1 MKKNFKKASIALLMS
16 SAFSQI
22 ALVGGVALVAQS
34 SFAQDSLGSTASYGK
49 ISAYVPLTLTRE
61 LATNPNMF
69 HMPNTNKVIVDFFD
83 AKSLIKQVPS
93 IVDNPLI
100 QSVTTKDVE
109 DRTRIIFEFKQPV
122 TFSFSKSSGV
132 LTLNFVSADKFSSQE
147 NATFSS
153 SAVSPSDTSAV
164 NSKSPAITEPMIS
177 PSIENRATLSG
188 MSNAE
193 RDRIIAQVNA
203 NNGRRALPVQA
214 PVYTQPVVGQ
224 VVPTYDAVQTSVP
237 VAVISRSQVEKI
249 NFKKDKAKTGKLTID
264 FSDSQVTP
272 VVTRSNNSLII
283 ELKGTAISQEMQKRI
298 NAQTLGTSTQ
308 VIDVSMQQ
316 GNGRIVLE
324 QKDGW
329 DFSVYQFDKKLS
341 IEVRTLSEY
350 DAYMKTQEGKDSY
363 KGKPLSINFQSMDVR
378 TILQVIADFSK
389 LNILTSDAVTGNMT
403 VRLQDVPWDQA
414 LDLILEAKN
423 LQKVK
428 QGNVVWIATRA
439 EVAEKNDSQLKQ
451 QNQIADLEP
460 LKLETFQLNHHKAE
474 DVLAILNAGGNAGG
488 ASVGALSLLSKR
500 GSVGIDKRNNMLF
513 VQDISVKIEE
523 VRKLLKRIDVTTR
536 QVLIEAKIVIADDK
550 WGKSLGAKFGIG
562 GQRTSGSTS
571 FGIGS
576 NFVTGQQN
584 AVNGASTA
592 GGSTSIVT
600 NALFN
605 GAAASGAGSIG
616 FTILNLASGAALSL
630 ELSALESDNRGKVLS
645 NPRLLTTDNK
655 KALLEQGTEIPYV
668 TPGSANSPPTVTFK
682 KAVLSLGVT
691 PQISP
696 NGRIIMNL
704 QIRKDTVGELV
715 NVQGGGQVP
724 SIDTRNIDTQVTV
737 NNGQT
742 VVLGGV
748 YEIANRIDAQKVPFL
763 GDIPILGHLFKQ
775 NAKSEQKAELLIF
788 ITPQVVEDEDLDR
801 INEPNAPQ
809 EIELR
814 K

>member
-22 ALVGGVALVAQS
+22 ALVSGVALISQS
-34 SFAQDSLGSTASYGK
+34 SFAQEALGNTASYGK
-49 ISAYVPLTLTRE
+49 ISAFVPLTLNRE

-83 AKSLIKQVPS
+83 AKSLIKEFPS

-100 QSVTTKDVE
+100 KNVTTKDVE
-109 DRTRIIFEFKQPV
+109 DRTRIVFEFKQPV
-122 TFSFSKSSGV
+122 IFGYTKSSGV
-132 LTLNFVSADKFSSQE
+132 LTLNFVSSDKFSMQE
-147 NATFSS
+147 SLS
-153 SAVSPSDTSAV
+153 VSTAPEPIYV
-164 NSKSPAITEPMIS
+164 NSKAPVVVDKVEVVPT
-177 PSIENRATLSG
+177 ENRVLLSG
-188 MSNAE
+188 VSNAE
-193 RDRIIAQVNA
+193 RDKIIALVNA
-203 NNGRRALPVQA
+203 NNSRRNSSVPNEVPA
-214 PVYTQPVVGQ
+214 YTQTTVSQ
-224 VVPTYDAVQTSVP
+224 VVSTIPTP

-249 NFKKDKAKTGKLTID
+249 NFKKEKAKTGKLTID

-272 VVTRSNNSLII
+272 IVTRSNNSLII
-283 ELKGTAISQEMQKRI
+283 ELRGTAISQEMQKRI

-308 VIDVSMQQ
+308 VIDISMQQ
-316 GNGRIVLE
+316 GNGRIVLD

-341 IEVRTLSEY
+341 IEIRTLSEY
-350 DAYMKTQEGKDSY
+350 DTYMKTQEGKDSY

-439 EVAEKNDSQLKQ
+439 EVAEKNDAQLKQ

-488 ASVGALSLLSKR
+488 ASVGSLSLLSKR

-513 VQDISVKIEE
+513 VQDISSKIEE

-562 GQRTSGSTS
+562 GQRTSGVTS
-571 FGIGS
+571 LGLGN
-576 NFVTGQQN
+576 NFATGQQN
-584 AVNGASTA
+584 AVTGAGPV
-592 GGSTSIVT
+592 GGPGSVAT
-600 NALFN
+600 NALFS
-605 GAAASGAGSIG
+605 GAAAVGAGSIG

-630 ELSALESDNRGKVLS
+630 ELSALENDNRGKVLS

-704 QIRKDTVGELV
+704 QIKKDTVGELV

-724 SIDTRNIDTQVTV
+724 SIDTRSIDTQVTV

-748 YEIANRIDAQKVPFL
+748 YEISNRIDAQKVPFL

-775 NAKSEQKAELLIF
+775 NAKSQQKAELLIF
-788 ITPQVVEDEDLDR
+788 ITPQVVEDEDLDT

-809 EIELR
+809 EIELKR
-814 K
+814 

>member
-1 MKKNFKKASIALLMS
+1 MKKNFKKASVALLMS
-16 SAFSQI
+16 SVFAQI
-22 ALVGGVALVAQS
+22 AVVGTMGLASSAFAQENAGVASENNKV
-34 SFAQDSLGSTASYGK
+34 
-49 ISAYVPLTLTRE
+49 SAFVPLSLSRE
-61 LATNPNMF
+61 LTKNPNIF
-69 HMPNTNKVIVDFFD
+69 YIENSNKVVIDFFD
-83 AKSLIKQVPS
+83 SKSLLKEVPTF
-93 IVDNPLI
+93 VDNPLI
-100 QSVTTKDVE
+100 KNVVTKEVG
-109 DRTRIIFEFKQPV
+109 DRTRLIFEFKQPV
-122 TFSFSKSSGV
+122 TFGFSKSSGL
-132 LTLNFVSADKFSSQE
+132 LTLNFVSAKNF
-147 NATFSS
+147 A
-153 SAVSPSDTSAV
+153 SAVTGENITTVDSAPLVSPV
-164 NSKSPAITEPMIS
+164 NVATPVISSPVVA
-177 PSIENRATLSG
+177 SIENRSTLTG
-188 MSNAE
+188 LTNGE
-193 RDRIIAQVNA
+193 RQRIIAQVAAA
-203 NNGRRALPVQA
+203 NGNVTPIYTPRPLTAVETPVTA
-214 PVYTQPVVGQ
+214 FN
-224 VVPTYDAVQTSVP
+224 S
-237 VAVISRSQVEKI
+237 IKSQVDKI
-249 NFKKDKAKTGKLTID
+249 NFKREKAKTGKLTID

-283 ELKGTAISQEMQKRI
+283 ELKNTAISQEMQKRI
-298 NAQTLGTSTQ
+298 NAQLLGTTTQ

-324 QKDGW
+324 QKEGW

-341 IEVRTLSEY
+341 VEVRALSEY
-350 DAYMKTQEGKDSY
+350 DSYVKSQEGKDSY

-378 TILQVIADFSK
+378 TVLQVIADFSK

-439 EVAEKNDSQLKQ
+439 EVSQKNDEQIKQ
-451 QNQIADLEP
+451 QSQVADLEP

-474 DVLAILNAGGNAGG
+474 DVLAILNAGGSGSTG
-488 ASVGALSLLSKR
+488 TSSGTLSILSKR
-500 GSVGIDKRNNMLF
+500 GSVGIDKRNNMIF
-513 VQDISVKIEE
+513 VQDIASKIEE
-523 VRKLLKRIDVTTR
+523 VKKLLKRIDITTR

-550 WGKSLGAKFGIG
+550 WGKSLGAKFGVG
-562 GQRTSGSTS
+562 AQKTNGSTS
-571 FGIGS
+571 LGLGNNYANAQS
-576 NFVTGQQN
+576 NSFAFDGKN
-584 AVNGASTA
+584 PINS
-592 GGSTSIVT
+592 
-600 NALFN
+600 NPLFN
-605 GAAASGAGSIG
+605 GAAAIGSGSIG
-616 FTILNLASGAALSL
+616 FTILSLASGAALSL

-696 NGRIIMNL
+696 NGRIIMSL

-748 YEIANRIDAQKVPFL
+748 YEISNRIDAQKVPFL

-788 ITPQVVEDEDLDR
+788 ITPRIVEDEDLDR
-801 INEPNAPQ
+801 INEPNNPE

-814 K
+814 R

>member
-1 MKKNFKKASIALLMS
+1 MKKNFKKASVALLMS
-16 SAFSQI
+16 S
-22 ALVGGVALVAQS
+22 V
-34 SFAQDSLGSTASYGK
+34 FAQMAVVGTMGLAS
-49 ISAYVPLTLTRE
+49 SAFAQETNIGVTGDANKVSAFVPLTLNRE
-61 LATNPNMF
+61 LTTNPNMF
-69 HMPNTNKVIVDFFD
+69 HIENSNKVVVDFFD
-83 AKSLIKQVPS
+83 SKSLLKEAPTVT
-93 IVDNPLI
+93 DNPLI
-100 QSVTTKDVE
+100 QSVVTKEVG
-109 DRTRIIFEFKQPV
+109 DRTRVIFDFKQPV
-122 TFSFSKSSGV
+122 TFGFSKSSGL
-132 LTLNFVSADKFSSQE
+132 LTLNFISAEKFASATTGGNVSTVA
-147 NATFSS
+147 
-153 SAVSPSDTSAV
+153 SAASASPV
-164 NSKSPAITEPMIS
+164 NSTSPVIES
-177 PSIENRATLSG
+177 PVVASIENRSTLTG
-188 MSNAE
+188 LSNGE
-193 RDRIIAQVNA
+193 RQRIIAQVAAA
-203 NNGRRALPVQA
+203 NGNGA
-214 PVYTQPVVGQ
+214 PVYTPKTLTTVDAPVM
-224 VVPTYDAVQTSVP
+224 ASSSVK
-237 VAVISRSQVEKI
+237 SQVDKI
-249 NFKKDKAKTGKLTID
+249 NFKKEKGKTGKLTID

-283 ELKGTAISQEMQKRI
+283 ELKNTSISQEMQKRI
-298 NAQTLGTSTQ
+298 NAQVLGTSTQ
-308 VIDVSMQQ
+308 VVDISMQQ

-324 QKDGW
+324 QKEGW

-341 IEVRTLSEY
+341 VEVRTLSEY
-350 DAYMKTQEGKDSY
+350 DAYVKSQEGKDSY

-439 EVAEKNDSQLKQ
+439 EVSQKNDEQIKQ

-474 DVLAILNAGGNAGG
+474 DVLAILNAGSGTSSTTSAGAG
-488 ASVGALSLLSKR
+488 SGTLSILSKR
-500 GSVGIDKRNNMLF
+500 GSVGIDKRNNMIF
-513 VQDISVKIEE
+513 VQDIASKIEE
-523 VRKLLKRIDVTTR
+523 VKKLLKRIDVTTR

-550 WGKSLGAKFGIG
+550 WGKSLGAKFGVG
-562 GQRTSGSTS
+562 ANKVVGNRS
-571 FGIGS
+571 FGLGS
-576 NFVTGQQN
+576 NYLDGQSNANLGTSSTGGT
-584 AVNGASTA
+584 V
-592 GGSTSIVT
+592 IT
-600 NALFN
+600 NPLFS
-605 GAAASGAGSIG
+605 GAAAAGAGSIG
-616 FTILNLASGAALSL
+616 FTILNMASGAALSL

-748 YEIANRIDAQKVPFL
+748 YEITNRTDAQKVPFL
-763 GDIPILGHLFKQ
+763 GDIPVLGYLFKQ

-801 INEPNAPQ
+801 INEPTTPE
-809 EIELR
+809 EIELKR
-814 K
+814 

>member
-1 MKKNFKKASIALLMS
+1 MKKNFKKASVALLMS
-16 SAFSQI
+16 S
-22 ALVGGVALVAQS
+22 V
-34 SFAQDSLGSTASYGK
+34 FAQMAVVGSMGLAS
-49 ISAYVPLTLTRE
+49 SAFAQETNIGVTGDTNKVSAFIPLTLNRE
-61 LATNPNMF
+61 LTANPNMF
-69 HMPNTNKVIVDFFD
+69 HIENSNKVVVDFFD
-83 AKSLIKQVPS
+83 SKSLLKQAPTVN
-93 IVDNPLI
+93 DNPLI
-100 QSVTTKDVE
+100 QSVVTKEVG
-109 DRTRIIFEFKQPV
+109 DRTRVIFDFKQPV
-122 TFSFSKSSGV
+122 TFGFSKSSGL
-132 LTLNFVSADKFSSQE
+132 LTLNFVSAEKFASATGENVTTVASAPSASPV
-147 NATFSS
+147 NAT
-153 SAVSPSDTSAV
+153 SPVIA
-164 NSKSPAITEPMIS
+164 SPVVA
-177 PSIENRATLSG
+177 SIESRSTLTG
-188 MSNAE
+188 LTNGE
-193 RDRIIAQVNA
+193 RERIIAQVAAA
-203 NNGRRALPVQA
+203 NGNGKTVYTPKPLTTVEA
-214 PVYTQPVVGQ
+214 PVAISNSVKAQ
-224 VVPTYDAVQTSVP
+224 VD
-237 VAVISRSQVEKI
+237 KI
-249 NFKKDKAKTGKLTID
+249 NFKKEKGKTGKLTID

-283 ELKGTAISQEMQKRI
+283 ELKNTAISQEMQKRI
-298 NAQTLGTSTQ
+298 NAQLLGTATQ
-308 VIDVSMQQ
+308 VVDVSMQQ

-324 QKDGW
+324 QKEGW

-341 IEVRTLSEY
+341 VEVRTLSEY
-350 DAYMKTQEGKDSY
+350 DAYLKSQEGKDSY

-414 LDLILEAKN
+414 LDLILEAKS

-439 EVAEKNDSQLKQ
+439 EVSQKNDDQLKQ

-474 DVLAILNAGGNAGG
+474 DVLAILNAGGSSASTGAGTG
-488 ASVGALSLLSKR
+488 SGTLSILSKR
-500 GSVGIDKRNNMLF
+500 GSVGIDKRNNMIF
-513 VQDISVKIEE
+513 VQDIASKLEE
-523 VRKLLKRIDVTTR
+523 VKKLLKRIDVTTR

-550 WGKSLGAKFGIG
+550 WGRSLGAKFGVA
-562 GQRTSGSTS
+562 GQRTRGNTA
-571 FGIGS
+571 IGLG
-576 NFVTGQQN
+576 NNYATGQGN
-584 AVNGASTA
+584 AFALDGTTPIVN
-592 GGSTSIVT
+592 
-600 NALFN
+600 NPFFN
-605 GAAASGAGSIG
+605 GAAATGAGSIG

-630 ELSALESDNRGKVLS
+630 ELSALEESNRGKVLS

-748 YEIANRIDAQKVPFL
+748 YEITNRNDASKVPFL
-763 GDIPILGHLFKQ
+763 GDIPVLGHLFKQ
-775 NAKSEQKAELLIF
+775 NSREEQKAELLIF

-801 INEPNAPQ
+801 INEPVTPE
-809 EIELR
+809 EIELKR
-814 K
+814 